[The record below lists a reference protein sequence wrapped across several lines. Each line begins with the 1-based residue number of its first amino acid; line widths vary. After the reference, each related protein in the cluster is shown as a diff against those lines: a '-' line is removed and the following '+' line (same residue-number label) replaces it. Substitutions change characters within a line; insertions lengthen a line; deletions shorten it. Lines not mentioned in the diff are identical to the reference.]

1 MLHELL
7 FPRTDGG
14 IAIQLATVV
23 AVTLVAFAGVR
34 RDPELRLFVVGVF
47 VMTMALFGLRM
58 LH

>member
-1 MLHELL
+1 MLYELF

-14 IAIQLATVV
+14 VAVQLAIVV
-23 AVTLVAFAGVR
+23 AVTLVAFVGVR
-34 RDPELRLFVVGVF
+34 HDPELRLFVLGVF